1 MPITNPSVY
10 RVILRANNPNP
21 TPIVGEVTL
30 SPQAAYYPPGQGG
43 GEMPENQGPQRIIS
57 HKVLIPPTQGQGQFV
72 TVKGEKDIYPQPFDL
87 EPGRWTVGVKIPN
100 EDREAQEVL
109 VVRFPFLSLIQSMF
123 NR

>member
-30 SPQAAYYPPGQGG
+30 SPQAAYYPAQGG
-43 GEMPENQGPQRIIS
+43 GEMPDQNQGQGQGQRVIS

-109 VVRFPFLSLIQSMF
+109 VV
-123 NR
+123 